1 MRIQNMYICLLAITW
16 QKCSNTLQLFL
27 FRHLSFYAKKKV
39 EIKDTFLLM
48 LNGMRLKQNLPKRKG
63 NNRRKGEEMKM
74 L

>member
-1 MRIQNMYICLLAITW
+1 MSS
-16 QKCSNTLQLFL
+16 SNHMAKVSKYTSTFL
-27 FRHLSFYAKKKV
+27 VSASFFLRQKKV